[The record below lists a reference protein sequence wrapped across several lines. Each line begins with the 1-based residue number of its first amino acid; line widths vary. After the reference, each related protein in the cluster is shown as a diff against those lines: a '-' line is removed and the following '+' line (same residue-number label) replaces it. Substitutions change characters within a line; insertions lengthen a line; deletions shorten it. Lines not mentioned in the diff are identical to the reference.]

1 MTRRGTVKSE
11 QALEQPSDDMQEQH
25 RFFQTIINNVP
36 GAVVRFKLSN
46 DGNHKFIYV
55 SEQAENF
62 WGVKT
67 DAVLRDWKILWNQV
81 HDADKKGF
89 EASLRAS
96 AAEESTWAYEWR
108 ITTSKNKFKWLKG
121 KGTPTKYK
129 DSTVWDT
136 IILDITDR
144 KLKEVDLIHRTE
156 ILERTEEIANIGSWE
171 YIAESGQLYWSNEIY
186 KIFKQQ
192 FTGEPIPYEKLASNI
207 TKETYAILKEN
218 RDQALKNGGPYSA
231 EVKHIENGTTTY
243 CQISGYV
250 VLDSNGHLQKHY
262 GSIQDISERKK
273 IENDLKASRAMF
285 QNITDN
291 IPGLVIRY
299 IQDQF
304 GEEEILFVSEGMT
317 RLFEIP
323 KNTTKTDLKE
333 CRDRIHPDDYEFY
346 KSSMLEASNKLKYW
360 DEEFRLLMPDGRIK
374 WIQGRGQPQQ
384 LPNNKILWDVIIL
397 DITEQKKASENIRSL
412 KDQLDLA
419 IKTANLGV
427 WRVDLL
433 NDDMLWND
441 EVLKIYGISR
451 ETFNKD
457 KRNWK
462 TQVHPEDYPAV
473 RNATHRAAQGE
484 NTIRVTFRVLQPNGN
499 TRHVIASASP
509 YYENGK
515 VAGII
520 GINLDVTDFKE
531 IEEDLRKAKEL
542 AEHNEQQVIAK
553 NRELEKANQELDNFV
568 YRVSHDLRS
577 PITSAIGLSQISL
590 KSNNID
596 EIHQYDEL
604 RIATLQKLD
613 SFIREILNY
622 SRNSRL
628 PIEVEP
634 IDFQELTDKILLEHQ
649 GTIQQKQIEL
659 IIEIN
664 EHEGFK
670 GDKMRVSTIMDNLLS
685 NAFKFINPFAK
696 NHKVRVHIDTS
707 QKGAHIIVRDNGIGI
722 KKERQARIYEMFYR
736 GTDTHNGTGIGLYIL
751 KECLEK
757 VNGQIQ
763 LESAEGKGTKF
774 DLTIPSFNN

>member
-1 MTRRGTVKSE
+1 MTKKGTVQSDQELELSSE
-11 QALEQPSDDMQEQH
+11 KIKEQH
-25 RFFQTIINNVP
+25 KFFQTIINNVP
-36 GAVVRFKLSN
+36 GAVVRFQLSN

-55 SEQAENF
+55 SEQAEHF

-67 DAVLRDWKILWNQV
+67 EAVLNDWKTLWNQIY
-81 HDADKKGF
+81 AEDKKAI
-89 EASLRAS
+89 EASLKAS
-96 AAEESTWAYEWR
+96 AAKESVWTHEWR
-108 ITTSKNKFKWLKG
+108 IITASNKLKWLKG
-121 KGTPTKYK
+121 KGTPTNCK

-136 IILDITDR
+136 IIVDITDR
-144 KLKEVDLIHRTE
+144 KLKEADLLHHTE
-156 ILERTEEIANIGSWE
+156 ILERTEEIANVGSWE
-171 YIAESGQLYWSNEIY
+171 YIAELGQLYWSNQIY
-186 KIFKQQ
+186 KIFKQE
-192 FTGEPIPYEKLASNI
+192 FTGEPIPYEKLSKNI
-207 TKETYAILKEN
+207 TKETYAILKKN
-218 RDQALKNGGPYSA
+218 RDKALKNGGPYSA
-231 EVKHIENGTTTY
+231 EVEHIQEGVTTY
-243 CQISGYV
+243 CQITGFV
-250 VLDSNGHLQKHY
+250 ALDEKGHIQKHY

-273 IENDLKASRAMF
+273 IENDLTASRVMF

-304 GEEEILFVSEGMT
+304 GEEEILFISEGMT

-323 KNTTKTDLKE
+323 KNSSKTDLKA
-333 CRDRIHPDDYEFY
+333 CRETIHPDDYEFY
-346 KSSMLEASNKLKYW
+346 KRSMQEASNKLKYW

-374 WIQGRGQPQQ
+374 WIQGRGQPQP
-384 LPNNKILWDVIIL
+384 LPNDKILWDVIIL

-427 WRVDLL
+427 WKVDLK

-441 EVLKIYGISR
+441 EVLQIYGISR

-462 TQVHPEDYPAV
+462 NQVHPDDYPAV

-484 NTIRVTFRVLQPNGN
+484 DTIRVTFRVLQPNGN

-515 VAGII
+515 IAGII

-542 AEHNEQQVIAK
+542 AEQNEREVITK
-553 NRELEKANQELDNFV
+553 NKELEKANQELDNFV

-590 KSNNID
+590 KTTNIE

-604 RIATLQKLD
+604 RIATLKKLD

-628 PIEVEP
+628 PVAFEP
-634 IDFQELTDKILLEHQ
+634 IDFQELTSKILLEHQ
-649 GTIQQKQIEL
+649 GTIQQKEIEL
-659 IIEIN
+659 AIEIN
-664 EHEGFK
+664 ENQTFK

-685 NAFKFINPFAK
+685 NAFKFINPFTTK
-696 NHKVRVHIDTS
+696 HKVRIHIDTS
-707 QKGAHIIVRDNGIGI
+707 NRGAHIVVSDNGIGI
-722 KKERQARIYEMFYR
+722 KKERQKRIYEMFYR

-751 KECLEK
+751 KECLDK
-757 VNGQIQ
+757 VKGSVN

-774 DLTIPSFNN
+774 DLRIPILSH